1 MAPIPIPVSKAGRPL
16 PAQHY
21 RLPALLHD
29 IRLLDLL
36 ELSGTT
42 IEASRL
48 LRLSQPTVSRRS
60 RALARDFSLV
70 PDRASAG
77 GCLYG
82 GSRVM
87 RLLRQACRAHRLAA
101 GVARLGTDVSLLPLL
116 ADCDWLLP
124 APPRF
129 RSLEGW
135 RELVLQGVLDGAVLL
150 GLERNG
156 DPPPDHPELECLPLG
171 TASLDLVVG
180 SRGCR
185 DGQGLPP
192 VLLPHHRVALGLH
205 AALHPRGHQLRIAGN
220 GCQTPSQWVARL
232 ERSGLAMPLL
242 RAAPAHWWQ
251 GLQRLHLAEPLML
264 PLWLVLPA
272 GWREQPVLAHTAEVL
287 AGRIGAA

>member
-1 MAPIPIPVSKAGRPL
+1 MDPIPIPASKPARPL
-16 PAQHY
+16 TAQSY

-42 IEASRL
+42 IETSRL

-60 RALARDFSLV
+60 RALARDFALV
-70 PDRASAG
+70 PNRGGAG

-87 RLLRQACRAHRLAA
+87 RLLRQACRAHRLHS
-101 GVARLGTDVSLLPLL
+101 GVARLGSDVSLLPLL

-129 RSLEGW
+129 RSPEGW
-135 RELVLQGVLDGAVLL
+135 RELVLQGVLDGAVLP
-150 GLERNG
+150 GLELSG
-156 DPPPDHPELECLPLG
+156 DPPSEHPELECVPLG
-171 TASLDLVVG
+171 SARLDLVVG
-180 SRGCR
+180 PRGR
-185 DGQGLPP
+185 SDGQELPP
-192 VLLPHHRVALGLH
+192 VLLPNRRVALGLH
-205 AALHPRGHQLRIAGN
+205 AALQHRGHPLRIAGN
-220 GCQTPSQWVARL
+220 GCQTPSQWLGRL
-232 ERSGLAMPLL
+232 QRSGLAMPLL
-242 RAAPAHWWQ
+242 RADPAHWWQ
-251 GLQRLHLAEPLML
+251 GLQRLHRIEPLTL